1 MVLFYAARG
10 SLRTTQTW
18 VPRAATAAAATAG
31 VVAGFA
37 VARSS
42 CNNLEPSHDV
52 WIEYTDASTGRLYF
66 HNARTGTTVWDASP
80 KATPALPSEDQWEA
94 HVDQRTGKTYY
105 HNAATGETKWDK
117 PRQAQVS
124 NAPWKILATELEKVW
139 EGQRWWAGAGWCTE
153 THRFVSDGEQNG
165 GAWKSTGDAIVPS
178 LDGLKGK
185 AEALKAKVSGSE
197 TQVVGALTDGLL
209 ESANAS
215 LCLPNSDYAEIV
227 ESSAGLPCCWM
238 WASEP
243 WSVVRDGST
252 DPDGWTYAAD
262 WPDFTAT
269 REGGRKSQC
278 TSDFVR
284 RRCLCRPRVLV
295 ATGASDTPADL
306 SPQLGD
312 GSASLLDAIA
322 NLEQTREA
330 ERAAESEHS
339 KRVMAVVRDL
349 TKTHVLGRP
358 FKDQP
363 LDPTAWYRLANTHSF
378 QWCHTM
384 EKRPAVTD
392 ADALIL
398 RDLVRAMRFANGA
411 YGFAAEQMVTIESNI
426 KMHTSHA
433 LGGIDYKDGVED
445 SVNTASLCKLAEIS
459 TEAVVYSRWDAGPHT
474 PACFLA
480 AAPPRTGQSF
490 YEGEPGWLV
499 LGIRGTL
506 NVNDALCDVDAAEL
520 DFLGG
525 KAHQG
530 FATAADAVRQHC
542 KGTMGSTQ

>member
-1 MVLFYAARG
+1 MLFYAARG
-10 SLRTTQTW
+10 SLRTTYQTS

-37 VARSS
+37 VASSS
-42 CNNLEPSHDV
+42 CKRNVEPSQDV
-52 WIEYTDASTGRLYF
+52 WIEYKDASTGRPYF
-66 HNARTGTTVWDASP
+66 HNARTGTTVWDAPP
-80 KATPALPSEDQWEA
+80 KATPAVPSADQWED
-94 HVDQRTGKTYY
+94 HVEQRTGGRTYY

-117 PRQAQVS
+117 PVQAQVA
-124 NAPWKILATELEKVW
+124 NAPRKILATKLEKVW

-153 THRFVSDGEQNG
+153 TRRFVSDGEQNR
-165 GAWKSTGDAIVPS
+165 GAWKCTSDAIVPS

-185 AEALKAKVSGSE
+185 AEALKVKASGSE
-197 TQVVGALTDGLL
+197 KQVVAALTDGLL

-215 LCLPNSDYAEIV
+215 LCLPDSDYTEIV
-227 ESSAGLPCCWM
+227 GSAGLPCCWM

-243 WSVVRDGST
+243 WSVMRDGNT
-252 DPDGWTYAAD
+252 DRDGWTYAVD

-278 TSDFVR
+278 ISDFVR
-284 RRCLCRPRVLV
+284 RRCLWRPRVLV

-426 KMHTSHA
+426 KMHTSNA
-433 LGGIDYKDGVED
+433 LGGR
-445 SVNTASLCKLAEIS
+445 L
-459 TEAVVYSRWDAGPHT
+459 
-474 PACFLA
+474 
-480 AAPPRTGQSF
+480 Q
-490 YEGEPGWLV
+490 GW
-499 LGIRGTL
+499 
-506 NVNDALCDVDAAEL
+506 
-520 DFLGG
+520 
-525 KAHQG
+525 
-530 FATAADAVRQHC
+530 
-542 KGTMGSTQ
+542 S